1 MPDSPVIDKE
11 LLVSSLQDGVFVCKK
26 TGELL
31 CFNPVMAKMLGYPAD
46 RFASRNMAKD
56 LAERELEWRALI
68 SLIEQGSPIADYE
81 MKFRKADGTTAHIAL
96 SAVTYKDPSGMP
108 IGIAGGLRDISTRK
122 GVEIDL
128 REKAF
133 RIDIMNKIA
142 KLAGANIDVRR
153 VLLGISEELRK
164 LINFD
169 QLSMCVTEEKG
180 RHVEGYLPDPGDSAA
195 ATVLGRGPFEG

>member
-46 RFASRNMAKD
+46 RCASRNRAKD

-108 IGIAGGLRDISTRK
+108 IGLAGVLRDISTRK
-122 GVEIDL
+122 GIEIDL

-133 RIDIMNKIA
+133 KIDIMNKIA
-142 KLAGANIDVRR
+142 KMASAETDIRKHALVSVA
-153 VLLGISEELRK
+153 EELRELVSFDSL
-164 LINFD
+164 LIGI
-169 QLSMCVTEEKG
+169 TEDNG
-180 RHVEGYLPDPGDSAA
+180 RHVQVLAPANHQSNASRILG
-195 ATVLGRGPFEG
+195 TVP